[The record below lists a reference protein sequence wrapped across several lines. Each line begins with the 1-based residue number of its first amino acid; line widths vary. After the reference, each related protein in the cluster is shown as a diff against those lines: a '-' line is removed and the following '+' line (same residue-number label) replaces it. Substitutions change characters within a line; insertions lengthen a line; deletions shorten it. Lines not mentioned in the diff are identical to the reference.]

1 MAVHSVWTVV
11 VSSGLRTG
19 QCIDRTLSSQEI
31 LLDTAGLMGAGMR
44 GQVRDVGM
52 DGWKTG
58 AVPLRVNLLVSG

>member
-44 GQVRDVGM
+44 GQIRDVGM
-52 DGWKTG
+52 DGWKAG
-58 AVPLRVNLLVSG
+58 AVPLRVNLPVSG